1 MERTTARGVRGDARW
16 PADTNP
22 CLDIVVLAGLITKY
36 VASNHILEPPK
47 RLCFPGAASDR
58 PMAIG
63 RVAQGQRG
71 GTLAP

>member
-1 MERTTARGVRGDARW
+1 
-16 PADTNP
+16 
-22 CLDIVVLAGLITKY
+22 VVLAGLITKY